1 MRIIDLALKDLIQM
15 LRDWKAAF
23 FLLIMPIAFT
33 LLFGFMFGGAPGNQ
47 EDPRLPVGVLDRD
60 GGQLPDFL
68 KKTLNSSSA
77 VRAIVLDND
86 EEIDRMISNKDI
98 VAAVIIPDGF
108 SFALIS
114 SQNIKA
120 DVIADRADLAGLTA
134 YNEVRAAFAKLET
147 ALQTAQ
153 TSLRIYETRGHLLD
167 ESARADYM
175 ETAVNSVL
183 QAWAQ
188 PPLVVETRQA
198 RLTEGD
204 ENQDSNAFA
213 HSSPGMMAQ
222 FAIAGLIGAAEVL
235 VIERKTRALSRLL
248 TTSIRRSE
256 ILLGHYLAMFVLIF
270 VQLLLLTV
278 FGQLFLGLD
287 YYGAPLATL
296 LLSIATAL
304 AAASLGLLI
313 GTLAKSE
320 EQVIVYTLI
329 PMFVLAGLGGAWVP
343 LETTSVVVQRI
354 GHLSPVAWIMDGYKG
369 ILIRGAGLN
378 ETLIPIAV
386 LLGFAVL
393 FAVLAVWRFRFE

>member
-23 FLLIMPIAFT
+23 FLLVMPIAFT
-33 LLFGFMFGGAPGNQ
+33 LLFGFMFGGATGNQ
-47 EDPRLPVGVLDRD
+47 EDPRLPVGVLERD

-68 KKTLNSSSA
+68 KKTLNSSST

-108 SFALIS
+108 SVALIS

-120 DVIADRADLAGLTA
+120 DVIADRADLAGLIA
-134 YNEVRAAFAKLET
+134 YNEIRAAFAKLET

-153 TSLRIYETRGHLLD
+153 TSLRIYETRGHPLD

-175 ETAVNSVL
+175 EKAVNSVL
-183 QAWAQ
+183 QAWAK

-198 RLTEGD
+198 RLAEGD
-204 ENQDSNAFA
+204 ENQGSNAFA

-222 FAIAGLIGAAEVL
+222 FAIAGLISAAEVL

-287 YYGAPLATL
+287 YYDAPLATL

-304 AAASLGLLI
+304 AVASLGLLI

-343 LETTSVVVQRI
+343 LEITSVAVQRI

-393 FAVLAVWRFRFE
+393 FAALAVWRFRFE